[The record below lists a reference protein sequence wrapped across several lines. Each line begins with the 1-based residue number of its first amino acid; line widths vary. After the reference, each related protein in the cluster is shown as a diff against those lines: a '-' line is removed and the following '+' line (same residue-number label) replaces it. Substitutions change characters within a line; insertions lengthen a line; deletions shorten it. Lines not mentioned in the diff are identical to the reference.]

1 MCAPVSRAGGIV
13 ERPRKNPIPRWRVE
27 ALELIEEIT
36 LAAERIG
43 DARSMFGER
52 VYPTDSQSRLLRAVE
67 RSPYCLSIADAARA
81 LGISRQAARKVAYA
95 AAAMD
100 RVELLTN
107 PDDQRILQILLTA
120 TGRSHLKGQHAVE
133 STWLATL
140 LNGLGGRER
149 ATAVHVVRVIRQRL
163 ERDARELAAAKRI
176 PLKS

>member
-1 MCAPVSRAGGIV
+1 M
-13 ERPRKNPIPRWRVE
+13 ERPHQNRIPRWRVE

-43 DARSMFGER
+43 EARSTFGER
-52 VYPTDSQSRLLRAVE
+52 VYPNDAQSRLLRAVE

-81 LGISRQAARKVAYA
+81 LCISRQAARRVAYGA
-95 AAAMD
+95 AATD
-100 RVELLTN
+100 HVELLTN
-107 PDDQRILQILLTA
+107 PDDQRILQILLTPA
-120 TGRSHLKGQHAVE
+120 GRSHLQGKHAVE
-133 STWLATL
+133 SAWLATL

-149 ATAVHVVRVIRQRL
+149 ATAIHVVRVIRQRL